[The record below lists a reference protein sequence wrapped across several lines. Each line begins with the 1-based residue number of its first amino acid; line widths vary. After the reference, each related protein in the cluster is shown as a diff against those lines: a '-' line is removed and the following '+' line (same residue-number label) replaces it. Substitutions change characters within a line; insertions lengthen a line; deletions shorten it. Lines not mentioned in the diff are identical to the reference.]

1 MDGSD
6 SDAGN
11 VVFLEPEC
19 LVDTMPY
26 LTVRE
31 HYHDFKRAGDVLV
44 NMDRLRE
51 QSCNLCPIM
60 MSRRMKVNNQQVRHK
75 ITSFSGKD
83 TTWGERIARKMKK
96 GEKK

>member
-11 VVFLEPEC
+11 VVSFVAEC
-19 LVDTMPY
+19 LIDTMPN
-26 LTVRE
+26 LAVRE

-60 MSRRMKVNNQQVRHK
+60 MSGRMKVNNQQVRHK
-75 ITSFSGKD
+75 ITSFRGKD
-83 TTWGERIARKMKK
+83 TTRGS
-96 GEKK
+96 GLQEK

>member
-11 VVFLEPEC
+11 VVSFVAEC
-19 LVDTMPY
+19 LIDTMPN
-26 LTVRE
+26 LAVRE

-51 QSCNLCPIM
+51 QSCNL
-60 MSRRMKVNNQQVRHK
+60 
-75 ITSFSGKD
+75 
-83 TTWGERIARKMKK
+83 
-96 GEKK
+96 

>member
-51 QSCNLCPIM
+51 QSCNL
-60 MSRRMKVNNQQVRHK
+60 
-75 ITSFSGKD
+75 
-83 TTWGERIARKMKK
+83 
-96 GEKK
+96 